1 MTAAPDAHVA
11 VVLLVD
17 PRGRL
22 LLQLRDDGAPI
33 SPNTWSMVGGHIEPG
48 EDAETAARRELLEES
63 ALSPDGPLWLLFDGV
78 QPSSRGVGVT
88 HWSIY
93 TASSTATDSDIV
105 VGEGA
110 DITFVS
116 PTDVA
121 GLTLS
126 PSAARNVPAFLD
138 STAYR
143 LIADRARTLAQ
154 VEATAA
160 DFDDIVAA
168 ADAVATDDEHDPEG
182 ATIAFERS
190 RVAALADQGRRHL
203 AELDRALAALAA
215 GRYGVCERC
224 GARVGT
230 ERLAARPSATT
241 CISCAGSTSR

>member
-1 MTAAPDAHVA
+1 VTDEPDAHVA

-17 PRGRL
+17 PRGHL
-22 LLQLRDDGAPI
+22 LLQLRDDAAPI
-33 SPNTWSMVGGHIEPG
+33 SPNTWSMVGGHVEPG

-63 ALSPDGPLWLLFDGV
+63 ALVPAGPLWQLFDGV

-93 TASSTATDSDIV
+93 TASTTARDAEIV

-110 DITFVS
+110 DITFVA
-116 PTDVA
+116 PADVA
-121 GLTLS
+121 GLTLA
-126 PSAARNVPAFLD
+126 PSAARNVPAFLS

-143 LIADRARTLAQ
+143 LITDRARTLAQ
-154 VEATAA
+154 VDATAA

-168 ADAVATDDEHDPEG
+168 ADTVATDDEHDPEG

-190 RVAALADQGRRHL
+190 RVAALTEQGRRHL
-203 AELDRALAALAA
+203 AELDRALTALAA

-224 GARVGT
+224 GGPVGD
-230 ERLAARPSATT
+230 ERLTARPSATT
-241 CISCAGSTSR
+241 CIACAAARS